1 MEAKEKK
8 DKNDLIIKPMPL
20 DTEKEDTKIAKLDK
34 RLFGH
39 PFRCVIVGSSGG
51 GKSSFLYSLLNDKKM
66 YADFFDKILI
76 WNGSPRYNSQFRKLK
91 NTEVYNEY
99 DQQEIQD
106 IVNEIRQ
113 MQEQRK
119 AEGLRY
125 FRILFV
131 FDDYSSKGLVSR
143 NSINI
148 IDDVFCS
155 GRNAGISIILTS
167 QVYKHINRNCR
178 MTNVTHLVV
187 MGVNQEMMKEIAEE
201 HQSEFAIPDDIINI
215 YKDIR
220 KKDNYGH
227 LIVDYKRPAKERFRT
242 LNKIYKIE
250 DNAELV
256 EQSKRED
263 GSMGK
268 KGS

>member
-8 DKNDLIIKPMPL
+8 NDLVIKPMPL
-20 DTEKEDTKIAKLDK
+20 DAEKEDTKIAKLDK

-39 PFRCVIVGSSGG
+39 PFRSVIVGSSGG
-51 GKSSFLYSLLNDKKM
+51 GKSSFLYSLLSDKKM

-76 WNGSPRYNSQFRKLK
+76 WNGSPRYNTQFRKLK
-91 NTEVYNEY
+91 NTEVYNNY
-99 DQQEIQD
+99 DQEEIQG

-119 AEGLRY
+119 SEGLRY

-201 HQSEFAIPDDIINI
+201 HQSEFAVPDDIVNI

-256 EQSKRED
+256 EQSK
-263 GSMGK
+263 GK
-268 KGS
+268 N

>member
-1 MEAKEKK
+1 MEAKQK
-8 DKNDLIIKPMPL
+8 DLIIKPMPL
-20 DTEKEDTKIAKLDK
+20 DNEKEDTKISKLDK

-51 GKSSFLYSLLNDKKM
+51 GKSSFLYSLLSDKKM
-66 YADFFDKILI
+66 YADFFDKVLI
-76 WNGSPRYNSQFRKLK
+76 WNGSPRYNTQFKKLK
-91 NTEVYNEY
+91 NVEVYNSF
-99 DQQEIQD
+99 DPDEIKD
-106 IVNEIRQ
+106 IVSEIRI

-119 AEGLRY
+119 AENLRY
-125 FRILFV
+125 YRILFV

-187 MGVNQEMMKEIAEE
+187 MGVNQEMMKEISEE
-201 HQSEFAIPDDIINI
+201 HQSEFATPDDIVNI

-220 KKDNYGH
+220 TKDNYGH
-227 LIVDYKRPAKERFRT
+227 LIVDYKKPAKERFRT

-250 DNAELV
+250 DNVAQTGL
-256 EQSKRED
+256 SDRE
-263 GSMGK
+263 
-268 KGS
+268 KGSGKS

>member
-8 DKNDLIIKPMPL
+8 EKNDLVIKPMPL
-20 DTEKEDTKIAKLDK
+20 DAEKEDTKIAKLDK

-39 PFRCVIVGSSGG
+39 PFRSVIVGSSGG
-51 GKSSFLYSLLNDKKM
+51 GKSSFLYSLLSDKKM

-76 WNGSPRYNSQFRKLK
+76 WNGSPRYNTQFRKLK
-91 NTEVYNEY
+91 NTEVYNNY
-99 DQQEIQD
+99 DQEEIQG

-201 HQSEFAIPDDIINI
+201 HQSEFAVPEDIINI

-256 EQSKRED
+256 EQDK
-263 GSMGK
+263 GK
-268 KGS
+268 N

>member
-1 MEAKEKK
+1 MEKK
-8 DKNDLIIKPMPL
+8 QPDLLIKPMPL
-20 DTEKEDTKIAKLDK
+20 DTEREDKKISKLDK

-51 GKSSFLYSLLNDKKM
+51 GKSSFLYSMLSDNKM
-66 YADFFDKILI
+66 YGDFFDKVLI

-91 NTEVYNEY
+91 NTEVYNTFDTE
-99 DQQEIQD
+99 EIQN
-106 IVNEIRQ
+106 IVSEIRIL
-113 MQEQRK
+113 QEERK
-119 AEGLRY
+119 AQGLRY
-125 FRILFV
+125 YRILFV
-131 FDDYSSKGLVSR
+131 FDDYSSKGLVNR
-143 NSINI
+143 QSINI
-148 IDDVFCS
+148 IDDIFCS
-155 GRNAGISIILTS
+155 GRNAGISIIITS

-187 MGVNQEMMKEIAEE
+187 MGVNQEMMKEISEE
-201 HQSEFAIPDDIINI
+201 HQSEFATPDDIVNI

-256 EQSKRED
+256 EQSQRKT
-263 GSMGK
+263 
-268 KGS
+268 

>member
-8 DKNDLIIKPMPL
+8 NDLVIKPMPL
-20 DTEKEDTKIAKLDK
+20 DAEKEDTKIAKLDK

-39 PFRCVIVGSSGG
+39 PFRSVIVGSSGG
-51 GKSSFLYSLLNDKKM
+51 GKSSFLYSLLSDKKM

-76 WNGSPRYNSQFRKLK
+76 WNGSPRYNTQFRKLK
-91 NTEVYNEY
+91 NTEVYNNY
-99 DQQEIQD
+99 DQEEIQG

-201 HQSEFAIPDDIINI
+201 HQSEFAVPEDIINI

-256 EQSKRED
+256 EQDK
-263 GSMGK
+263 GK
-268 KGS
+268 N

>member
-1 MEAKEKK
+1 MEKKEK
-8 DKNDLIIKPMPL
+8 DLIIRPMPL

-66 YADFFDKILI
+66 YADFFDKVLI
-76 WNGSPRYNSQFRKLK
+76 WNGSPRYNTQFKKLK
-91 NTEVYNEY
+91 NVEVYNSFDTE
-99 DQQEIQD
+99 EIQN
-106 IVNEIRQ
+106 IVSEIRLL
-113 MQEQRK
+113 QEERK
-119 AEGLRY
+119 AQGLRY
-125 FRILFV
+125 YRILFV

-143 NSINI
+143 NSINV

-187 MGVNQEMMKEIAEE
+187 MGVNQEMMKEISEE
-201 HQSEFAIPDDIINI
+201 HQSEFTTPDDIVNI

-220 KKDNYGH
+220 KKDSYGH

-242 LNKIYKIE
+242 LNKVYKIE
-250 DNAELV
+250 EENGLGKQGKGKAESV
-256 EQSKRED
+256 GEES
-263 GSMGK
+263 S
-268 KGS
+268 